1 MNTIK
6 LSNLQRSSKIL
17 KPYQFPEA
25 ADFQGMRVE
34 CGVQGTIKLEL
45 ALDVNPMP
53 ETPTT
58 SLDDDFG
65 VYKFRPPGSL
75 STA

>member
-1 MNTIK
+1 
-6 LSNLQRSSKIL
+6 
-17 KPYQFPEA
+17 
-25 ADFQGMRVE
+25 MRVE

-58 SLDDDFG
+58 SLDDSG
-65 VYKFRPPGSL
+65 VCKFRPPGSL
-75 STA
+75 STAQSSL